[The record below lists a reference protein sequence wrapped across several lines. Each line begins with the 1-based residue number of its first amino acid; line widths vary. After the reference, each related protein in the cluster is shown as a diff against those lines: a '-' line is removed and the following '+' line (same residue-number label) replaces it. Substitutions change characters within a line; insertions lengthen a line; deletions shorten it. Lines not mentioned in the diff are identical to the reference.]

1 MCCAQYDNNF
11 IAFTSAHSQAARDE
25 LMNRPWTQ
33 AQQQRYVEM
42 SDQSVA
48 KQRAIEEADDMPF
61 EAWRERYMSVEQL
74 G

>member
-1 MCCAQYDNNF
+1 
-11 IAFTSAHSQAARDE
+11 
-25 LMNRPWTQ
+25 
-33 AQQQRYVEM
+33 M